1 MRTPEDSSPSKS
13 LHTETEMGKGTE
25 VILECRSE
33 WNHGNNLRIGE
44 LILWTDGK
52 DDVASVLTAKIRD
65 ICV

>member
-1 MRTPEDSSPSKS
+1 
-13 LHTETEMGKGTE
+13 MGKGTE